1 MTKYDTQFKLNVVEN
16 YLKTGSQYQT
26 AKLYGINTSEVQRWT
41 LVYQHHGLSSL
52 EKQSNQSRSVEH
64 KLEILKHIKLNGVS
78 ARLAAAQFNI
88 PSPSTIA
95 RWQRLY
101 NEGWIEA
108 LQSAPRGRVPM
119 PKINKAILQKSLTEL
134 TPAELQRRLE
144 YIEAENAYLKKLSAL
159 VQEKNLVSRKQP
171 K

>member
-52 EKQSNQSRSVEH
+52 EKQSNQSRSVED
-64 KLEILKHIKLNGVS
+64 KLEILKHIKLNGIS

-88 PSPSTIA
+88 SSPIA
-95 RWQRLY
+95 RWQGLY
-101 NEGWIEA
+101 NEGGIAA
-108 LQSAPRGRVPM
+108 LQSAPRGRVPT

-134 TPAELQRRLE
+134 VIPPEDNW
-144 YIEAENAYLKKLSAL
+144 I
-159 VQEKNLVSRKQP
+159 
-171 K
+171 